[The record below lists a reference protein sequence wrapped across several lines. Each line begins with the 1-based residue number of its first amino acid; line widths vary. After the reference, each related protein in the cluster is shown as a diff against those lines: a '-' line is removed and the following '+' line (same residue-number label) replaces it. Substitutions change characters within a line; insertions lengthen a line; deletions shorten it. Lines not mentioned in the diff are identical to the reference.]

1 MEQMDKKKVV
11 IVDDEM
17 YIRQLVNSA
26 LSRDYTVLEAS
37 DGEEAIDVIRTQQP
51 DLILMDVLMP
61 NLDGYT
67 ACYEIKKD
75 EATRTIPVVMLT
87 GIGHELNRKLAQEMG
102 ADGYITKPFNL
113 QGLLDTVKQYES
125 EACPASA

>member
-1 MEQMDKKKVV
+1 MDKKKVV
-11 IVDDEM
+11 IADDEM

-26 LSRDYTVLEAS
+26 LGRGYTVLEAS
-37 DGEEAIDVIRTQQP
+37 DGEEAIDITRRQHP

-75 EATRTIPVVMLT
+75 EATRAISVVMLT
-87 GIGHELNRKLAQEMG
+87 GIGHELNRKLAQEIG

-113 QGLLDTVKQYES
+113 QELLDTVKLYER
-125 EACPASA
+125 ATCLASA

>member
-1 MEQMDKKKVV
+1 MDKKKVV
-11 IVDDEM
+11 IADDEM
-17 YIRQLVNSA
+17 YIRRLVNSA
-26 LSRDYTVLEAS
+26 LGRDYTVLEAS
-37 DGEEAIDVIRTQQP
+37 DGEEAIYISRTQQP

-67 ACYEIKKD
+67 ACYEIKRS
-75 EATRTIPVVMLT
+75 ETTRTIPVVMLT

-113 QGLLDTVKQYES
+113 QELRNTVKLYER
-125 EACPASA
+125 ATCPVGD

>member
-1 MEQMDKKKVV
+1 MDKKKVV
-11 IVDDEM
+11 IVDDEL
-17 YIRQLVNSA
+17 YIRRLVSNA
-26 LSRDYTVLEAS
+26 LSRDYVVLEAS
-37 DGEEAIDVIRTQQP
+37 DGEEAIDITRRQHP

-75 EATRTIPVVMLT
+75 ETTRAIPVVMLT

-113 QGLLDTVKQYES
+113 QGLLDTVKQYER
-125 EACPASA
+125 ATCPASA

>member
-1 MEQMDKKKVV
+1 MAKKKVV
-11 IVDDEM
+11 IVDDEL
-17 YIRQLVNSA
+17 YIRRLVSNA
-26 LSRDYTVLEAS
+26 LSREYTVLEAS
-37 DGEEAIDVIRTQQP
+37 DGEEGLDVIRTWKP

-75 EATRTIPVVMLT
+75 EATRAIPVVMLT
-87 GIGHELNRKLAQEMG
+87 GIGHELNKKLAQEMG

-113 QGLLDTVKQYES
+113 QDLLDTVKQYEL
-125 EACPASA
+125 ATCPVGA